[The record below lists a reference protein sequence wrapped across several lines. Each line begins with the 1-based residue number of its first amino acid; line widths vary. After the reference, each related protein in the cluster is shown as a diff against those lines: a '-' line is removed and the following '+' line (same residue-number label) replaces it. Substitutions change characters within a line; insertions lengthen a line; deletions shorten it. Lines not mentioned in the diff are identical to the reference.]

1 MVVGVVGRVREE
13 GRHGRGRGAGE
24 EGSRSRGGRR
34 AGRQRWGV
42 AGTGRQAAAAAAG
55 GRRARVGTPRQ
66 IGAERELAAVY
77 FVVIVRV
84 VPGRPVCRRLLAVV
98 ARRGR
103 ARYRRRVRVCM
114 LLLIGLRARV
124 RRAAAGRLWLLRV
137 RRRGGGGISGRGRSG
152 RPRVGQARVCCRRG
166 RGLRGDVRV
175 PVVREGGVLP
185 ASRVCDRVSAV
196 RHGASCVGQVLPR
209 ASRRVLLLLLGVSV
223 PARMLM
229 LWIGAIGGGCVVRVP
244 WRQRRLRRGRRRQLA
259 KLGVRRGVRR
269 EFLRLLLLRVR
280 VLTRARV
287 LGSVRSTRTRL
298 WARAVLRMR
307 LRLRLR
313 STEQLVVRLLLPRAG
328 RRGRHRK
335 AAQDKRNGHTRES
348 SSRPPTL
355 ASRES
360 AARIRDRVCSRSST
374 SHAPASTWPLSP
386 QIGSYATDAPSY
398 RARWVGCAETRSG
411 RRTLSSRIGMAP
423 IAASSLGCFSRTV
436 NCYGLA
442 LRHLCCGAC
451 CQTIAGLL
459 PPVSPP
465 MPVNDQA
472 TSIPVAR
479 PVVHRSY
486 FKRGRAEDGSAILR
500 KPHASRPAF
509 RRLAP

>member
-1 MVVGVVGRVREE
+1 
-13 GRHGRGRGAGE
+13 
-24 EGSRSRGGRR
+24 
-34 AGRQRWGV
+34 
-42 AGTGRQAAAAAAG
+42 
-55 GRRARVGTPRQ
+55 
-66 IGAERELAAVY
+66 
-77 FVVIVRV
+77 
-84 VPGRPVCRRLLAVV
+84 
-98 ARRGR
+98 
-103 ARYRRRVRVCM
+103 M
-114 LLLIGLRARV
+114 LLLVGLRARV

-209 ASRRVLLLLLGVSV
+209 ASRRVLLLLLLGVSV

-229 LWIGAIGGGCVVRVP
+229 LRIGAIGGGCVVRVP

-269 EFLRLLLLRVR
+269 ECLRLLLLRVR

-313 STEQLVVRLLLPRAG
+313 LWSTEQLVVRLLLPRAG

-360 AARIRDRVCSRSST
+360 AARIR
-374 SHAPASTWPLSP
+374 
-386 QIGSYATDAPSY
+386 PSLLLLFDVT
-398 RARWVGCAETRSG
+398 RAR
-411 RRTLSSRIGMAP
+411 
-423 IAASSLGCFSRTV
+423 FD
-436 NCYGLA
+436 LA
-442 LRHLCCGAC
+442 
-451 CQTIAGLL
+451 
-459 PPVSPP
+459 
-465 MPVNDQA
+465 
-472 TSIPVAR
+472 SIPSDR
-479 PVVHRSY
+479 ILCYRRS
-486 FKRGRAEDGSAILR
+486 KL
-500 KPHASRPAF
+500 
-509 RRLAP
+509 